1 MYALVDMISQSSSV
15 STFSSNELDSLSNNL
30 VEAMQILY
38 KSVAKRK
45 IKEKIE
51 KIKNE
56 TNMKDEGE
64 EYGKYN
70 RI

>member
-1 MYALVDMISQSSSV
+1 MYALVDMNSQPLSV
-15 STFSSNELDSLSNNL
+15 SKFSINELDSLSNNL

-38 KSVAKRK
+38 KSVAKRI

-64 EYGKYN
+64 DYGKYN

>member
-1 MYALVDMISQSSSV
+1 MNSQPLSV
-15 STFSSNELDSLSNNL
+15 SKFSINELDSLSNNL

-38 KSVAKRK
+38 KSVAKRI

-64 EYGKYN
+64 DYGKYN